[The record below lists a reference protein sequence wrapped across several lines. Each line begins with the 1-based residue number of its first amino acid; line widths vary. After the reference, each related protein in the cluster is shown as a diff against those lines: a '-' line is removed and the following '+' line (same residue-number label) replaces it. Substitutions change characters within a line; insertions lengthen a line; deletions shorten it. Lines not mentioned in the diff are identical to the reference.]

1 MGASVVAIAAMA
13 APALAQTGGAPAD
26 QGNQAQVTVIAQHT
40 TTRLQKI
47 PVAVSVFTS
56 ATRDRTGIATVQ
68 DVTNFAPGFVYSTVT
83 VNAGMRGV
91 TRLTYNVTDDSRV
104 VAYEDEFFVYS
115 PYNLGE
121 SSLFNSQEQIQRGPQ
136 NVGGRNSEGGSID
149 MIAVRPTDHPYA
161 EVRATIANYGAYE
174 VEGAASDQIAPGLDA
189 RVAGYWSDQTQG
201 YFRNVEGLS
210 SEGGKTEQWQIQGAI
225 DWKPSSNFDLYARA
239 YGGTWT
245 QDPGGPGTNQGPTE
259 LGSWDETNLS
269 DANGPD
275 GALIPN
281 ASYGYAA
288 LVPAAAAGAA
298 ANPANGFELPI
309 AATLR
314 TPGIFNN
321 PATLSATSPLAA
333 EETRTEGLQNF
344 DSLNYIAT
352 YHFPNMDLKYIG
364 GVQGYDYTLEGP
376 VAQTD
381 ITSFTLPGSAFGI
394 RAGEVAGLEA
404 ALTPVVGA
412 PTADAIANSLPPAS
426 TLTVDTDAT
435 FLFLE
440 NDWYTSHELY
450 LQSTD
455 QSPLQWTVGG
465 IYFFQQYS
473 QPLTAYVKGQPQ
485 FSNPVF
491 EGAGPLG
498 ALPPF
503 LTAAPANPS
512 REYAF
517 QDYQFDNTEWAGYG
531 QVSYKVTD
539 DVKLTGNLRY
549 TWDEKDGQEEERLL
563 AFAPGGLAPLYGAAT
578 PLLDITS
585 AEVCLTGTPNT
596 VAHPTNCT
604 TGPLA
609 TGVKSVGKIVANGNA
624 VRQDDGTSN
633 AVTGGA
639 GIEWTPTPD
648 IFTYFRYSRGYA
660 PLSFN
665 AGFVSSNPE
674 VAPESLNAYEL
685 GYKQTFGRQLSVQ
698 AALYYYDY
706 ENIQTPISVSVGG
719 LLEGQFVNIPKAESE
734 GLELEGVWTPTRD
747 LIFTLSY
754 SYDYTAFLTGCTL
767 VGGLP
772 TAGSACL
779 VNTQDPLGTAPGAKV
794 VPGQTGPDLDQSIK
808 GNPIPEAPRNKIA
821 LSGAYTFHFDPGNLT
836 LSAVYSWRDT
846 QGGSLFNTPYNTSPA
861 WWDVDLRAIW
871 SGNHD
876 RYEII
881 GFIKNVGNTVQYQSG
896 PASAGLFGNGVSA
909 TTTAKGLDYV
919 ESYGLNP
926 PRTFGVEVR
935 YKFF

>member
-1 MGASVVAIAAMA
+1 MGVSAAALA
-13 APALAQTGGAPAD
+13 ALAGPALAQTGGAPAAAAG
-26 QGNQAQVTVIAQHT
+26 QGNEAQVVVIAQHQT
-40 TTRLQKI
+40 VKLQKI

-91 TRLTYNVTDDSRV
+91 TRLTFNVTDDSRV

-161 EVRATIANYGAYE
+161 EMRATVANYGAYE
-174 VEGAASDQIAPGLDA
+174 VEGAASDEIAPGLDA

-201 YFRNVEGLS
+201 YFKNVDGGS
-210 SEGGKTEQWQIQGAI
+210 TEGGKTEQWQVQGAI
-225 DWKPSSNFDLYARA
+225 EWKPNSNFDLYARA
-239 YGGTWT
+239 YGGAWT
-245 QDPGGPGTNQGPTE
+245 QDPGGPGTNQGPTG
-259 LGSWDETNLS
+259 LGSWDEVSLS
-269 DANGPD
+269 DTDSQSGS
-275 GALIPN
+275 LIPN
-281 ASYGYAA
+281 ANYGYAA
-288 LVPAAAAGAA
+288 ILPGAAAGAA

-309 AATLR
+309 AATMR
-314 TPGIFNN
+314 VPGVFNN
-321 PATLSATSPLAA
+321 PATLSPQTKLAGL
-333 EETRTEGLQNF
+333 ETRTEGLQNF
-344 DSLNYIAT
+344 DSLNYIMT

-381 ITSFTLPGSAFGI
+381 ITSFTVPGSAFGI
-394 RAGEVAGLEA
+394 RGAEVAGLEHA
-404 ALTPVVGA
+404 GVPA
-412 PTADAIANSLPPAS
+412 AIANSLPAAS

-440 NDWYTSHELY
+440 NDWYTSHEVY

-465 IYFFQQYS
+465 LYFFQQYS
-473 QPLTAYVKGQPQ
+473 QPLTAFVKGQSN

-491 EGAGPLG
+491 VGAGPLG

-503 LTAAPANPS
+503 LTPAPGNPS

-539 DVKLTGNLRY
+539 DIKVTGNLRY
-549 TWDEKDGQEEERLL
+549 TWDDKDGQEEERLL
-563 AFAPGGLAPLYGAAT
+563 DFNLVSSLAPLYGAAT
-578 PLLDITS
+578 PLVDITKL
-585 AEVCLTGTPNT
+585 EVCLSGNP
-596 VAHPTNCT
+596 ANCNG
-604 TGPLA
+604 GPLA
-609 TGVKSVGKIVANGNA
+609 KGVKSLGVINPHNGNA
-624 VRQDDGTSN
+624 IRQDDGTSS

-648 IFTYFRYSRGYA
+648 IFTYARYSRGYA

-665 AGFVSSNPE
+665 AGFVSANPE
-674 VAPESLNAYEL
+674 VAPESLNAYEI
-685 GYKQTFGRQLSVQ
+685 GYKQSFGNKLAIQ
-698 AALYYYDY
+698 AAAFYYDY

-719 LLEGQFVNIPKAESE
+719 VLEGQFINIPKAESE
-734 GLELEGVWTPTRD
+734 GVELEGVWTPVRD
-747 LIFTLSY
+747 LILTLSY

-772 TAGSACL
+772 TAGSACV
-779 VNTQDPLGTAPGAKV
+779 VNTQDPLGTGPGAKV
-794 VPGQTGPDLDQSIK
+794 VPGQAGANLDQSIK
-808 GNPIPEAPRNKIA
+808 GNPIPNAPRNKIA
-821 LSGAYTFHFDPGNLT
+821 VSGAYTFHFDPGNLT
-836 LSAVYSWRDT
+836 LSATYSWRDT
-846 QGGSLFNTPYNTSPA
+846 QGGSLFNTPYNTSPS

-876 RYEII
+876 RYEVI
-881 GFIKNVGNTVQYQSG
+881 GFVKNVGNTVQYQGG
-896 PASAGLFGNGVSA
+896 PASAGLFGNGTTA